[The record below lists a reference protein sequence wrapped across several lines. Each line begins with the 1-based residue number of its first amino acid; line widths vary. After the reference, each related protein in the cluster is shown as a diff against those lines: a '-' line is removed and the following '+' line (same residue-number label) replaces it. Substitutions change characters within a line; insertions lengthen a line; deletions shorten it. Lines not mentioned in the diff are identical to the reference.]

1 MRAKAFAA
9 IAAAIT
15 IVALLAPG
23 IATAAHRS
31 PTGRRQH
38 DRLVVATLSLPGS
51 HGYGVSL
58 SLTNRRKLKVT
69 TFPEREKILA
79 HLFELVSTE
88 YRLDA
93 PQPRGSSRIKASLG
107 KFGRIDLRF
116 EPETTIERPAAPL
129 GCKGDKE
136 TIQAGWFVGLVAF
149 RGERGYTR
157 VRSKKAF
164 GTVTNAPSPNQSCAK
179 ETGRNPHERSP
190 QQRTRAAL
198 ITMARRA
205 TKPGA
210 HLLALGASA
219 TAGNR
224 KIGFGA
230 ARLSASRKG
239 KEVAIDA
246 FVGTALRDRGR
257 IQEQG
262 TAFDLLVRGPYFKVP
277 DLTAMTSEA
286 VLAPPKPFRGEAT
299 FRRESADQVSW
310 EGDLRVDLPGFG
322 VVPLAGPTFKTA
334 MCLDSGC
341 RPKK

>member
-9 IAAAIT
+9 IAATIA

-31 PTGRRQH
+31 TTGRRQH
-38 DRLVVATLSLPGS
+38 DRLVIATLSLPGS
-51 HGYGVSL
+51 NGYGVSVT
-58 SLTNRRKLKVT
+58 LTNRRKLKVT
-69 TFPEREKILA
+69 TFPEREQILA

-93 PQPRGSSRIKASLG
+93 PQPRGSNGIQASVG
-107 KFGRIDLRF
+107 RFGRIDLRF
-116 EPETTIERPAAPL
+116 VPETKVERPAAPL

-136 TIQAGWFVGLVAF
+136 TIQVGWFVGLVAF

-164 GTVTNAPSPNQSCAK
+164 GTMTNAPSPNKNCAK
-179 ETGRNPHERSP
+179 ETGRKPQERSP
-190 QQRTRAAL
+190 PQRTRAAL

-205 TKPGA
+205 AKPGA
-210 HLLALGASA
+210 HLLALGATA

-224 KIGFGA
+224 TVGFGA
-230 ARLSASRKG
+230 VRLSASRKG
-239 KEVAIDA
+239 KEFAIDT
-246 FVGTALRDRGR
+246 FLGTARRDRGR

-262 TAFDLLVRGPYFKVP
+262 TAFALLVRGPYFRVP
-277 DLTAMTSEA
+277 DLTRMTSEA
-286 VLAPPKPFRGEAT
+286 ALAPPKPFRGDAT
-299 FRRESADQVSW
+299 YRRESADQVSW
-310 EGDLRVDLPGFG
+310 AGDLRVDLPGFG